1 MKEEAACD
9 RDAVKRVREKNSR
22 LKTENSTP
30 KMENSRLKMER
41 VDYQM
46 RERKVLRGLLL
57 SFAVIIGVGFAVGG
71 GK

>member
-22 LKTENSTP
+22 LK
-30 KMENSRLKMER
+30 MENSRPKMKL

-46 RERKVLRGLLL
+46 RERKEL
-57 SFAVIIGVGFAVGG
+57 
-71 GK
+71 